1 MADERNKNLKDF
13 IISLN
18 LKNNPVEELRYDKTD
33 GELRIYI
40 TPKNNNLTIEDFEF
54 SHDGE
59 ETSLENIRVLGGLM
73 ARLRFNKEKNVF
85 WSAILIKDGVKQ
97 PIGYKEL
104 TEELRNH
111 VTGIKTLIIFNEK
124 GPSFAWSENKSGL
137 QTLARNQTSQFH
149 DEFLEFSLASADL
162 KNEINRILGLF

>member
-1 MADERNKNLKDF
+1 MENKNPKDF

-18 LKNNPVEELRYDKTD
+18 LKKNPVEELRYDEAG

-40 TPKNNNLTIEDFEF
+40 TPKNNGLTIEDFGF

-59 ETSLENIRVLGGLM
+59 EINLENVRVLGGLM

-85 WSAILIKDGVKQ
+85 WSAILTKDGAKP
-97 PIGYKEL
+97 PIEYKEL

-124 GPSFAWSENKSGL
+124 GISSAWSENKSRL
-137 QTLARNQTSQFH
+137 QALAQNQNGRFH
-149 DEFLEFSLASADL
+149 DGFLEFSLASPDFKGEI
-162 KNEINRILGLF
+162 KNILTLF